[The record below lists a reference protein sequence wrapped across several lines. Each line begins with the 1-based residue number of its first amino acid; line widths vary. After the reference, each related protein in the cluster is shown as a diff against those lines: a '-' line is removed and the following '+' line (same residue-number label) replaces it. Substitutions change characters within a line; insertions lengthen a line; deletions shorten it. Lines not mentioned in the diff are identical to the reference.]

1 MTEPPNR
8 APLDRFSHWF
18 PPFAS
23 APAPGSTAPA
33 AEPEQQPPAPT
44 WLTAGDEP
52 DPAPPVRGNQRLVVA
67 GAATAVIAV
76 AAGVVAVFASTS
88 GDASGTPVA
97 ATDSGWCVESR
108 DGATVVGNGPGGTS
122 DGVAAILAFDHAYYV
137 ARSGTKAREVVA
149 PDAPLGSAESIQGGI
164 DSVAEGTEHCLAI
177 TETEPGRYAV
187 TLSELRPDGSTKKYE
202 QVVTTAG
209 RDGRT
214 YITSIGDAK

>member
-23 APAPGSTAPA
+23 APAPRPTAPA

-67 GAATAVIAV
+67 GAAAALAVL
-76 AAGVVAVFASTS
+76 AGVAAVFASTS
-88 GDASGTPVA
+88 DDASGTPVA

-108 DGATVVGNGPGGTS
+108 DGSTAVGNGPGGTS
-122 DGVAAILAFDHAYYV
+122 GGVAAILAFDHAYYV

-164 DSVAEGTEHCLAI
+164 ESVPAGTEHCLAI

-202 QVVTTAG
+202 QVVTTAD